1 MEQKKKK
8 GNPIWAI
15 LVAFF
20 AGVILTGYFLTKYM
34 AWWQSVMLL
43 NGIFGL
49 VIFEL
54 AWKDT
59 YRFRQEDE
67 ERDRLFPAFR
77 RLDVQN
83 WRNSKWMFYP
93 GAVTLLPIRA
103 IISLGSF
110 TLCCLC
116 LHVVMLGHDAN
127 KPTTG
132 LRDWLRRFL
141 FRSWNSL
148 IPLAAFMSVEFERID
163 YDYSYYLGKDYR

>member
-1 MEQKKKK
+1 
-8 GNPIWAI
+8 
-15 LVAFF
+15 
-20 AGVILTGYFLTKYM
+20 
-34 AWWQSVMLL
+34 MLL

-110 TLCCLC
+110 ALCCLC
-116 LHVVMLGHDAN
+116 LHVVMLGHDSN

-141 FRSWNSL
+141 FRAWNSL
-148 IPLAAFMSVEFERID
+148 IPMAAFMSVEFERIE
-163 YDYSYYLGKDYR
+163 YDYSYYLG